1 MSRPFDT
8 LLAVAAPLVRDNI
21 DTDAIIPSREMTAV
35 SKQGLGVGLFA
46 SWRYVAIGS
55 RAPQPDFVLNQPAY
69 AGAEILLGGENFGCG
84 SSREHAAW
92 AIADLGIRAILAPDF
107 ADIFAGNAFKNG
119 ILLVALPQAA
129 IDRLLSVA
137 THDEI
142 TVDLEHETVTTRSG
156 DAFAFT
162 VDPFRRHCL
171 LNGLDE
177 IALTL
182 ADAAALTRHEDWLAG
197 NRRWRAHQAAQ

>member
-1 MSRPFDT
+1 MRPFTT
-8 LLAVAAPLVRDNI
+8 LTGVAIPFGHANV
-21 DTDAIIPSREMTAV
+21 DTDIIMPSRWLKKT
-35 SKQGLGVGLFA
+35 SRYGLGPGAFE
-46 SWRYVAIGS
+46 AI
-55 RAPQPDFVLNQPAY
+55 RADPDNVFDSPRN
-69 AGAEILLGGENFGCG
+69 AGAPILIAGANFGCG